1 MAPIGAVLQE
11 MTMASDP
18 LSRPIVE
25 IARDLRERRAS
36 ARELVEAAI
45 ARHQRFGERLQAYSF
60 WAPEQARTVAAA
72 ADAAFAAGVSSGPLQ
87 GLPVSLKDLFAAAGY
102 PCFAGSSRRLPAD
115 PWERDGP
122 LVATLRRQLGVIMGK
137 THMVEFAFGGTGR
150 NSHHGAPYNPWDA
163 AAHRSVGGS
172 SSGAGVSLLEGS
184 AVLAFGSDTAGSVR
198 IPATMTGNAGLK
210 VTIGRWSTD
219 GIVPL
224 SFTFDTPG
232 LLARSVCDLAY
243 GFAALDAAGIDPSGL
258 IARGGT
264 RDLTGIRL
272 GVGDPFLWRDCDP
285 GIAETVQ
292 DAVDALMRA
301 GAVARDFTLPEAEAA
316 YRVFLE
322 GGLSAVELRSFLDR
336 ELPEWLDQLDPVIA
350 SAVRNAESLS
360 AREYLARV
368 MRLGNLARA
377 ASPRLDAVDVIASPT
392 LCLTPPLMSDV
403 TDADSH
409 LRINRRIV
417 RNTAWVNYLG
427 LCAITMPVGRDRA
440 GMPVGLQLT
449 APAHAEEKLL
459 TIALAAERVLGTAAD
474 RLGNPPLLAS

>member
-1 MAPIGAVLQE
+1 
-11 MTMASDP
+11 MTMPGDP
-18 LSRPIVE
+18 LSRPLIE
-25 IARDLRERRAS
+25 LARDLRERRAS

-45 ARHQRFGERLQAYSF
+45 AQHERFGERLHAYSF
-60 WAPEQARTVAAA
+60 WAPEQARTVAEA
-72 ADAAFAAGVSSGPLQ
+72 ADAAFAAGVSAGPLQ
-87 GLPVSLKDLFAAAGY
+87 GMPVSIKDLFAAAGY
-102 PCFAGSSRRLPAD
+102 PCFAGSSRQLPTE

-150 NSHHGAPYNPWDA
+150 NSHHGAPHNPWDA

-198 IPATMTGNAGLK
+198 IPACMTGNAGLK
-210 VTIGRWSTD
+210 VTIGRWPTD
-219 GIVPL
+219 GVVPL

-232 LLARSVCDLAY
+232 LLARSVSDLAY
-243 GFAALDAAGIDPSGL
+243 GFAALDPGGIDPPALMAQAS
-258 IARGGT
+258 T
-264 RDLTGIRL
+264 RDLAGIRI
-272 GVGDPFLWRDCDP
+272 GVGEPFLWHDCDP

-292 DAVDALMRA
+292 EAVDALVRS
-301 GAVARDFTLPEAEAA
+301 GAIARDFTLPEVEAA
-316 YRVFLE
+316 YGVFLE
-322 GGLSAVELRSFLDR
+322 GGLSAIELRSFLDR

-350 SAVRNAESLS
+350 PAVRNAESLS

-368 MRLGNLARA
+368 ASLASLARA
-377 ASPRLDAVDVIASPT
+377 ASPRLEAVDVIASPT

-403 TDADSH
+403 ADADSH
-409 LRINRRIV
+409 LRVNRRIV

-459 TIALAAERVLGTAAD
+459 TIALMAERVLGTAAD
-474 RLGNPPLLAS
+474 RLGTPPLLAF